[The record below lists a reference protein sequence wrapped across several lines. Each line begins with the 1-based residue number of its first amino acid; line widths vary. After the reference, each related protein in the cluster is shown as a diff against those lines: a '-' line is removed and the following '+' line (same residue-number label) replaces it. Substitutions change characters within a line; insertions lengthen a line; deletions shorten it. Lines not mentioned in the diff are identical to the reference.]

1 MKILKR
7 ILIWVAISIAL
18 QFSILLYVNNYML
31 TERTNYKSKKVEKK
45 DEAKPDA
52 NVKLPDG
59 VDDIN
64 VSFDGKYVAY
74 YEDEV
79 LKVVNTKTAEVKK
92 VQFEDGV
99 QVSFYKWLPDR
110 NRMLIAEK
118 VTTNSGSG
126 FKLSYYDIDKDIKE
140 DIKNLTWAD
149 QRSEVEDIQVS
160 TLTNVIYVKVAHSGK
175 RSSIYW
181 LNIMKEMRK
190 VDTNAYL
197 IGKIRS
203 IPHSDNLVYED
214 LAYHKIGVTNSTK
227 YSLYIKG
234 VDNPCLLGIDGEDKI
249 YIGKVEN
256 DKVTAIYSGKLSDD
270 TSTWNMT
277 SLKDSMDPEDIYIGQ
292 GGNVYLN
299 DGLKGILTEMS
310 TGKETIYQGKLIQ
323 MYDDGI
329 ASISNG
335 NLIKT
340 QIK

>member
-7 ILIWVAISIAL
+7 ILLWVAISIAL

-31 TERTNYKSKKVEKK
+31 AEKTSYKSKKVEKK
-45 DEAKPDA
+45 DVTKSDA
-52 NVKLPDG
+52 DVKLPDG
-59 VDDIN
+59 FDDIN

-74 YEDEV
+74 YDNEI
-79 LKVVNTKTAEVKK
+79 LKVVNTKTAEVKN
-92 VQFEDGV
+92 VQFDDGV
-99 QVSFYKWLPDR
+99 KVSFYKWLPDR

-118 VTTNSGSG
+118 VTSNNGSG
-126 FKLSYYDIDKDIKE
+126 FKLSYYDIDKDVKE

-149 QRSEVEDIQVS
+149 QKSEVEDIQIS

-181 LNIMKEMRK
+181 INIMKEMRK

-214 LAYHKIGVTNSTK
+214 LTYQKIGVTNSAK
-227 YSLYIKG
+227 SLHIKG

-270 TSTWNMT
+270 TANWEIT
-277 SLKDSMDPEDIYIGQ
+277 SLKSPMDSEDIYISQ
-292 GGNVYLN
+292 DGNVYLN
-299 DGLKGILTEMS
+299 DGLKGILTDMS
-310 TGKETIYQGKLIQ
+310 TGKETTYKGKLIQ
-323 MYDDGI
+323 IYDGGI
-329 ASISNG
+329 ASISDSS
-335 NLIKT
+335 LVKTSIK
-340 QIK
+340 